1 MFVQMLKT
9 HLDHSIARVT
19 LDRPEIHNALN
30 EELIRR
36 LTETFKDLGTRSEVR
51 AIVLQGN
58 GKSFCA
64 GADLNWTKRVAT
76 FTTEENR
83 RDAHIAIEM
92 FLTVVRCPKPVIAR
106 VHGAAL
112 GGGSGLVAAS
122 DICIATDSAQ
132 FGFTEVKLGIVP
144 ALISPFVIA
153 RIGAA
158 NAREYFLTGEKF
170 SAATA
175 KSIGLVNHVVQSEAD
190 MDALIEMK
198 LTHILGSSPAAISS
212 TKELILMVAGHP
224 VESMSNITAEASVR
238 SRASADAQAGV
249 SAFLSHGKPPW
260 VTP

>member
-1 MFVQMLKT
+1 MLKT
-9 HLDHSIARVT
+9 EIQNAVARVT

-30 EELIRR
+30 KELIGR
-36 LTETFKDLGTRSEVR
+36 LTQTFTDLGSRQDVR
-51 AIVLQGN
+51 AIVLRGN
-58 GKSFCA
+58 GKSFSA
-64 GADLNWTKRVAT
+64 GADLNWTKRVAG
-76 FTTEENR
+76 FTSEENR
-83 RDAHIAIEM
+83 RDAQAAIEM
-92 FLTVVRCPKPVIAR
+92 FLTIVRCPKPVIAR

-122 DICIATDSAQ
+122 DISIATDNAQ

-170 SAATA
+170 SSATA
-175 KSIGLVNHVVQSEAD
+175 QSIGLVNHVVPDEAAL
-190 MDALIEMK
+190 DALIETK
-198 LTHILGSSPAAISS
+198 LTSILTASPAAIAA
-212 TKELILMVAGHP
+212 TKELILTVSGHP
-224 VESMSNITAEASVR
+224 VESMSGITAEASVR

-260 VTP
+260 AKP

>member
-1 MFVQMLKT
+1 MLKT
-9 HLDHSIARVT
+9 DIQNKVARVT

-30 EELIRR
+30 EELIGR
-36 LTETFKDLGTRSEVR
+36 LTQSFKELGSRQDVR

-58 GKSFCA
+58 GKSFSA
-64 GADLNWTKRVAT
+64 GADLNWTKRVAS
-76 FTTEENR
+76 FTPEENR
-83 RDAHIAIEM
+83 RDAQAAIEM
-92 FLTVVRCPKPVIAR
+92 FLTIVRCPKPVIAR

-122 DICIATDSAQ
+122 DISVAAENAQ

-144 ALISPFVIA
+144 ALISPFVVA

-175 KSIGLVNHVVQSEAD
+175 QSIGLVNHVVQNEAAL
-190 MDALIEMK
+190 DALIEAK
-198 LTHILGSSPAAISS
+198 LADILAASPAAIAA
-212 TKELILMVAGHP
+212 TKDLILTVSGHP
-224 VESMSNITAEASVR
+224 VESMSSLTAEASVR
-238 SRASADAQAGV
+238 SRASTDAQAGV

-260 VTP
+260 VNS

>member
-1 MFVQMLKT
+1 MLKT
-9 HLDHSIARVT
+9 DIQDSVADVI

-30 EELIRR
+30 EELIAQ
-36 LTETFKDLGTRSEVR
+36 LTRTFRELGSRPDVR

-64 GADLNWTKRVAT
+64 GADLNWTKRVAS
-76 FTTEENR
+76 FTPEENR
-83 RDAHIAIEM
+83 HDAQAAIEM
-92 FLTVVRCPKPVIAR
+92 FLTIVRCPKPVIAR

-122 DICIATDSAQ
+122 DISVATANAQ

-144 ALISPFVIA
+144 ALISPFVVA

-175 KSIGLVNHVVQSEAD
+175 HSIGLVNHVVQSEAD
-190 MDALIEMK
+190 MDALIETK
-198 LTHILGSSPAAISS
+198 LAHILGASSVAIAA
-212 TKELILMVAGHP
+212 TKELILTVAGQP
-224 VESMSNITAEASVR
+224 VESMSATTAEASVR

-260 VTP
+260 VKS